1 MANDMINSLT
11 FGDNTHTFTLPYG
24 VCDTAAETIEKAVTI
39 DNFSLESGATI
50 IVKFIND
57 SNVANP
63 TLKVNT
69 YNAKPIYRYAT
80 TKCSTGDSTAGWR
93 ANSVHLLVYDDTIN
107 NGEGGWYRLFWE
119 NTTYSNV
126 SLGQGYATCGTA
138 AATAAKTAA
147 LSSYSQTTGGIVSVK
162 FTNGITVAN
171 PTLSINSKTA
181 KAIYYHGAALTD
193 TNLIK
198 ANDVV
203 TMIFSSYYHIIA
215 INGKVCTAG
224 TYGPSADVTGND
236 GAKIKVPQITV
247 DSSGR
252 VTAVS
257 EKTYTAKGYT
267 LPVATST
274 ALGGIKDSGDV
285 DVHSDGTTTVAQIS
299 TIGLGTDGSELDLNN
314 YYEAGK
320 FKFWNFSSNG
330 TYLNAPGGTATGTRI
345 GLYCYPISSSAF
357 VQEAFINGKKY
368 FRVSTNP
375 SVNDP
380 VTWGDWQLMPSVQ
393 HDVSIGSTTQP
404 IYYSS
409 SNKTLKA
416 CTHQLNATVPAN
428 AVFTDTHY
436 TTGITAG
443 ASQTTS
449 NSATTNGNT
458 YIKIKDD
465 DTHKGQILL
474 TGSNSIKV
482 TSNASGTVTID
493 GIPTSHTSTD
503 ATYGAGNANSYGHL
517 KLSDSPNA
525 NLSVSYG
532 TAATPKALQDVS
544 NAAAKLATANTFSA
558 TNTFNNTTYFNNSI
572 VLDPDSYG
580 SVKPTTGNVE
590 GRLFF
595 IEDNADELIG
605 LPQGG
610 EANQYL
616 MKTQDSY
623 TWVDFELKTNY
634 NESGVK
640 SYLLGKETDVGSSTI
655 NYEIDVYSQNGCLYA
670 NKVYGAV
677 WNDYAEYRNQK
688 EIIEP
693 GYCVAST
700 NNGQVYKT
708 IEKLQAC
715 DGIVSDTFGFAIGET
730 DSCKTPLAVAG
741 RVLAYFEGER
751 ENYNAGD
758 TVCAGPGG
766 KVCKMTREEIRE
778 WPDRIIGIVSE
789 IPDYEI
795 WGSNNIKV
803 NNRIWI
809 KVK

>member
-11 FGDNTHTFTLPYG
+11 FGDITHTFTLPYG
-24 VCDTAAETIEKAVTI
+24 VCDTAAGTIEKAVTI

-69 YNAKPIYRYAT
+69 NDAKPIYRYAT
-80 TKCSTGDSTAGWR
+80 TKCSTGDSTSGWR
-93 ANSVHLLVYDDTIN
+93 ANSVHLLVYDETAN
-107 NGEGGWYRLFWE
+107 SGEGGWYRLFWE

-126 SLGQGYATCGTA
+126 SLGQGYATCSTA

-147 LSSYSQTTGGIVSVK
+147 LSSYAQTTGGIVSVK

-203 TMIFSSYYHIIA
+203 TMIYSSYYHIIA

-224 TYGPSADVTGND
+224 TYGPSANVTGND
-236 GAKIKVPQITV
+236 GAQIKVPQITV

-274 ALGGIKDSGDV
+274 ALGGIKSSGDV

-299 TIGLGTDGSELDLNN
+299 TIGLGADGSEFDLNN

-330 TYLNAPGGTATGTRI
+330 TYLNAPGGTVTGTRI
-345 GLYCYPISSSAF
+345 GLQCYPISSSAF

-368 FRVSTNP
+368 FRISTNP
-375 SVNDP
+375 SVSDP
-380 VTWGDWQLMPSVQ
+380 VTWDNWQLMPAIQ
-393 HDVSIGSTTQP
+393 HDVSVGSATQP

-409 SNKTLKA
+409 SSKTLKA
-416 CTHQLNATVPAN
+416 CTHQLNTTVPAD

-443 ASQTTS
+443 TSQTTS

-465 DTHKGQILL
+465 NTHRGQILL

-493 GIPTSHTSTD
+493 GIPTSHASAD
-503 ATYGAGNANSYGHL
+503 LTYGAGNANNYGHL
-517 KLSDSPNA
+517 RLSDSPNA
-525 NLSVSYG
+525 SLSVSYG

-544 NAAAKLATANTFSA
+544 NAAAKLNLANTFTG
-558 TNTFNNTTYFNNSI
+558 TNTFNNTTTFNNAI
-572 VLDPDSYG
+572 ILDTDSYG
-580 SVKPTTGNVE
+580 STKPTTNNVE

-595 IEDNADELIG
+595 IEDNADEIIG

-610 EANQYL
+610 EDNQYL

-623 TWVDFELKTNY
+623 AWVDFELKTNY
-634 NESGVK
+634 NEDGVK
-640 SYLLGKETDVGSSTI
+640 SYLLGKEADATSSNI
-655 NYEIDVYSQNGCLYA
+655 NYEIGVYSQNSCLYA
-670 NKVYGAV
+670 TKVYGAV
-677 WNDYAEYRNQK
+677 WNDYAEYRNADQ
-688 EIIEP
+688 IIEP
-693 GYCVAST
+693 GYCVHSS
-700 NNGQVYKT
+700 NDGKVYKT
-708 IEKLQAC
+708 IEKFQAC

-730 DSCKTPLAVAG
+730 DNCKTPLAVAG
-741 RVLAYFEGER
+741 RVLAYYNGER
-751 ENYNAGD
+751 SDYNAGD
-758 TVCAGPGG
+758 TVCAGPNG
-766 KVCKMTREEIRE
+766 KICKMTREEIRE

-789 IPDYEI
+789 IPEYEI